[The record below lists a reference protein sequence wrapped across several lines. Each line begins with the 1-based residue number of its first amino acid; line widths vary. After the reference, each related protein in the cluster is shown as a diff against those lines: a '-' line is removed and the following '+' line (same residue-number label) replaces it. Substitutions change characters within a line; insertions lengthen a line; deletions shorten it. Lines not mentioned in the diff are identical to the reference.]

1 MAILNTPNRAYP
13 YPDYS
18 ETADFPT
25 QIQNFAN
32 AVDADV
38 QALATAVSAALDRPG
53 VRVSGVPAQS
63 VPTGGGGAAAT
74 FDTEDYDNGGF
85 FTLATPDR
93 FTIPIDGL
101 YVGAFRCTFAS
112 NDTGVR
118 NAYLEQGL
126 VTNVQGVTQAAG
138 AAGAATGSFTFIQSF
153 PVGAIVRF
161 IMRQDSGGSLNV
173 TTKRASLSLVTI

>member
-1 MAILNTPNRAYP
+1 MAIINTPNRAYP
-13 YPDYS
+13 YPDYAQ
-18 ETADFPT
+18 TANFPT

-38 QALATAVSAALDRPG
+38 QALATAVTSALNRPG
-53 VRVSGVPAQS
+53 VRVTAIPAQS

-85 FTLATPDR
+85 FTLGSPDR
-93 FTIPIDGL
+93 LIIPVTGL

-118 NAYLEQGL
+118 NAYVEQAL
-126 VTNVQGVTQAAG
+126 TTNLQGTTSAAG
-138 AAGAATGSFTFIQSF
+138 SAGGATGSFTFIQ
-153 PVGAIVRF
+153 
-161 IMRQDSGGSLNV
+161 
-173 TTKRASLSLVTI
+173 